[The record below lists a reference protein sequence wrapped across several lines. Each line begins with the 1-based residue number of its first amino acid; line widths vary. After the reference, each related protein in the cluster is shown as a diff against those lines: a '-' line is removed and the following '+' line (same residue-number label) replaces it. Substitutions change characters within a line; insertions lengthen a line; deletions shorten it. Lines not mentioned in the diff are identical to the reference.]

1 MSHMRVSV
9 TVMLSPAK
17 AEICTAVTILI
28 YAVFIGCELEMLG
41 SCESSCEVKIYCQT
55 LNSLGSFRTFVCQ
68 ES

>member
-1 MSHMRVSV
+1 MRVCV

-41 SCESSCEVKIYCQT
+41 SCESSCEVKICRQ
-55 LNSLGSFRTFVCQ
+55 NSLGSFRNFVCQ